1 MKDFYSD
8 NLSGV
13 CVEVMDALQKA
24 NLRHDK
30 AYFDDEATVEA
41 RAKMQAEFTKPVESY
56 VLINGTGVNVVALN
70 AMLPKYGAIIA
81 TQNAHIC
88 VSECGAIECS
98 GHKVFPVPTPDD
110 KLPLEGLKKAYFHY
124 AGDRHR
130 AQPKVVCLTQPTEKG
145 TLYTQAELKA
155 ICDFAHS
162 VGMTVYVDGA
172 RLPNALQALGLSMK
186 EMLEDT
192 GVDVFSFGGT
202 KIGAMFGEML
212 VFLRTDLAEGFRYM
226 QKEYLQ
232 LLSKSRFASCQ
243 FTALLENKTYLK
255 NARVANEAAK
265 YLGEKLAEIGVE
277 ITQKVQTNVVF
288 AVFPPEVAEKLLK
301 DYYFSEWDEYI
312 HEYRLM
318 TAFDSKKEQID
329 EFVKDVERCVRA
341 CR

>member
-13 CVEVMDALQKA
+13 CEEVMAALEKA

-30 AYFDDEATVEA
+30 AYFEDEETAAA
-41 RAKMQAEFTKPVESY
+41 RAKMQAEFTKPVESF

-81 TQNAHIC
+81 TENAHIC
-88 VSECGAIECS
+88 VSECGAIEHS
-98 GHKVFPVPTPDD
+98 GHKVFCVPTSDD
-110 KLPLEGLKKAYFHY
+110 KLPLKDLKKTYFRY
-124 AGDRHR
+124 AGDMHK

-145 TLYTQAELKA
+145 TVYTQTELKE

-172 RLPNALQALGLSMK
+172 RLPNALQALDLSMK

-212 VFLRTDLAEGFRYM
+212 VFLRTDLAQGFRYL

-232 LLSKSRFASCQ
+232 LMSKSRFASCQ
-243 FTALLENKTYLK
+243 FTALLENKVYLK
-255 NARVANEAAK
+255 NARIANETAK

-288 AVFPPEVAEKLLK
+288 AVFAPEIAEKLLRE
-301 DYYFSEWDEYI
+301 YYFSEWNADL

-318 TAFDSKKEQID
+318 TAFDTEKEQID
-329 EFVKDVERCVRA
+329 AFVNDVKRCFGKTR
-341 CR
+341 